1 MYENFD
7 VQSTILEVLND
18 IVEES
23 DHAIVMSV
31 FKQKISI
38 IKEIKDDVHNF

>member
-1 MYENFD
+1 M
-7 VQSTILEVLND
+7 EVLND

-38 IKEIKDDVHNF
+38 IKELKDDVQNF